1 MFKTSNEKGHEA
13 HTSCQL
19 IIDPGAIV
27 QVTDLANPVSCAH
40 QMTPIC
46 EKSLITPW
54 NKPHTL
60 KIHLWTIDFL
70 KLKHVLECHG
80 VCSRGMLEFSP

>member
-1 MFKTSNEKGHEA
+1 MFKPSNEKGHEA

-27 QVTDLANPVSCAH
+27 QVTNLANPVSNAH

-46 EKSLITPW
+46 EKSHFNPLEQTPYFP
-54 NKPHTL
+54 KSTY
-60 KIHLWTIDFL
+60 
-70 KLKHVLECHG
+70 G
-80 VCSRGMLEFSP
+80 Q